1 MNLALGTTIAGVVTF
16 LAVIGWL
23 VAIVLLVRWQ
33 MRWFRSVDRNVSRI
47 ADAIEEIAARR
58 SA

>member
-1 MNLALGTTIAGVVTF
+1 MNLDLGGTIAGVVTF
-16 LAVIGWL
+16 LAVTGWL